1 VSGAPR
7 PPALDRA
14 LADVKSRLVDA
25 FGERLREVRLFGSMA
40 RGDSGPDPDV
50 DLLVLLDRLE
60 SSHERIAAIDVVVG
74 AALDHELPIEPLV
87 LDESELDRL
96 RRVETALG
104 HALDHEGVRL

>member
-1 VSGAPR
+1 M
-7 PPALDRA
+7 
-14 LADVKSRLVDA
+14 KSRLVDA
-25 FGERLREVRLFGSMA
+25 FGERLRVRCSADA
-40 RGDSGPDPDV
+40 RGDSGPDSDV

-96 RRVETALG
+96 RRLETALG